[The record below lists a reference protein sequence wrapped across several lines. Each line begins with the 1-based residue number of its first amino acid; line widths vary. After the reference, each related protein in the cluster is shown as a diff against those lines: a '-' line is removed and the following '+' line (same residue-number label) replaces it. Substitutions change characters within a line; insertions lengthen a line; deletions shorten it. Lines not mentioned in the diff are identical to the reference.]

1 MMMYFS
7 IKRSDPISI
16 KTKTHSMYLGKLRI
30 CLVRTHVTMLFV
42 STSLTM
48 KTPVILLLN
57 IILEHHLSPG
67 CSVFLVSVFPLS
79 SSSGTCHVFS
89 VCGGRGVW
97 ELKGGVAKKWLK
109 TAVETELG
117 ICCWGLFKC
126 CGCKKREYAERD
138 GECSNLWEE
147 AETLGLLW
155 F

>member
-16 KTKTHSMYLGKLRI
+16 KTKTHSMYVGKLQI

-42 STSLTM
+42 STSLTV

-79 SSSGTCHVFS
+79 SSSGTCHVFFC
-89 VCGGRGVW
+89 VWRERRVGV
-97 ELKGGVAKKWLK
+97 KGWGCQEVAEDSSGDR
-109 TAVETELG
+109 AG
-117 ICCWGLFKC
+117 
-126 CGCKKREYAERD
+126 D
-138 GECSNLWEE
+138 
-147 AETLGLLW
+147 LLLR
-155 F
+155 FV